1 MGTKMPAS
9 NNKRTVSI
17 KRKKPRKYQE
27 FVTFVLLHDQ
37 PAFKLKNK
45 TSPVLININ
54 KLTLLEYQ
62 LRVIN
67 KKFQNYEVIVCTG
80 FLSDQVNM
88 YLKKKYSKYN
98 IRIIEN
104 SNFTESNSCES
115 TRLCLQNTTND
126 RILII
131 DGKIL
136 FDEKIFNNLNL
147 DEAFAISCKDK
158 NETLEIGINTDR
170 DRNISYFSYGARYT
184 WSEILFICGKRMI
197 SDLEKTLNE
206 KSFRKKFLFEAV
218 NIVTEKHNIR
228 QAVRSARIIKIQN
241 IKTLESIKE

>member
-1 MGTKMPAS
+1 MHW
-9 NNKRTVSI
+9 
-17 KRKKPRKYQE
+17 
-27 FVTFVLLHDQ
+27 LLIRPSKH
-37 PAFKLKNK
+37 
-45 TSPVLININ
+45 V
-54 KLTLLEYQ
+54 
-62 LRVIN
+62 
-67 KKFQNYEVIVCTG
+67 
-80 FLSDQVNM
+80 
-88 YLKKKYSKYN
+88 LKKKYSKYN

-184 WSEILFICGKRMI
+184 WSEILFICGKKMI

-206 KSFRKKFLFEAV
+206 KKVL
-218 NIVTEKHNIR
+218 EKIL
-228 QAVRSARIIKIQN
+228 I
-241 IKTLESIKE
+241 